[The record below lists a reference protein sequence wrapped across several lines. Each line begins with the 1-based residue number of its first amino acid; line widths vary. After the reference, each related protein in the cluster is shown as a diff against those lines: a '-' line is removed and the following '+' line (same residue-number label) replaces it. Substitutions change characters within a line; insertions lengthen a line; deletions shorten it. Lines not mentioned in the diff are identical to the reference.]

1 MTRIRICVVGAV
13 LLLSALALAA
23 AGVMSIQV
31 RTGKLRARPSF
42 LGQVI
47 ASVAYG
53 DRVSVLDEKGG
64 WIQIRTSDGRTGW
77 IHQSA
82 LTTKKVALKAGDA
95 DVATGASGSELA
107 LAGKG
112 FNDEVEAE
120 FRSEN
125 PDLDYTWV
133 DRMET
138 FRITPE
144 QARRFLAEGKV
155 AGKGGAR

>member
-1 MTRIRICVVGAV
+1 MTRIRMCVVGAI

-23 AGVMSIQV
+23 TGTMSIQV
-31 RTGKLRARPSF
+31 RAGKLRARPSF
-42 LGQVI
+42 LGQVT
-47 ASVAYG
+47 ASVGYG
-53 DRVSVLDEKGG
+53 DRVSVLDEKSG
-64 WIQIRTSDGRTGW
+64 WVQVRTVDGHTGW

-82 LTTKKVALKAGDA
+82 LTARKVALKAGDD

-138 FRITPE
+138 FSITPA
-144 QARRFLAEGKV
+144 QARRFLAEGKISV
-155 AGKGGAR
+155 KGGE

>member
-1 MTRIRICVVGAV
+1 MARIRICVVAAV
-13 LLLSALALAA
+13 LLAATVALAV

-31 RTGKLRARPSF
+31 RTGKLRTRPSF
-42 LGQVI
+42 LGQVT
-47 ASVAYG
+47 ASVGYG
-53 DRVSVLDEKGG
+53 DRVTVLDEKSG
-64 WIQIRTSDGRTGW
+64 WIQVRTGNGQTGW
-77 IHQSA
+77 IHNSA
-82 LTTKKVALKAGDA
+82 LTEKKVVLNAGQG

-138 FRITPE
+138 FRLTPE
-144 QARRFLAEGKV
+144 QARRFLATGKI
-155 AGKGGAR
+155 ASPGGE